1 MRWNESYWLRA
12 WKGSCFSRE
21 GTRKFACSLCR
32 LVNVRA
38 SMDGIDMETA
48 VEPIALFEAWMK
60 AAEAS
65 ELNDASAVAL
75 ATATR
80 DGMPS
85 VRMVLMKRVDQRG
98 FCFYTNAESQKGVEL
113 AENPR
118 AAMCFHWKTLRRQV
132 RISGGVSEL
141 SAEEADDY
149 FESRPRLSQLA
160 AVASE
165 QSRNLANREVLEARV
180 KELERAF
187 PEKIPRPTY
196 WIGYLLR
203 PERIEFWKNGAGR
216 MHDRF
221 LFLRS
226 GEGWRKERL
235 YP

>member
-1 MRWNESYWLRA
+1 
-12 WKGSCFSRE
+12 
-21 GTRKFACSLCR
+21 
-32 LVNVRA
+32 
-38 SMDGIDMETA
+38 MDGIDMETA
-48 VEPIALFEAWMK
+48 VDPIALFVAWMK

-85 VRMVLMKRVDQRG
+85 VRMVLVKRVDERG
-98 FCFYTNAESQKGVEL
+98 FCFYTNSESQKGVEL

-118 AAMCFHWKTLRRQV
+118 AAMCFHWKSLLRQV
-132 RISGGVSEL
+132 RISGHVSEL
-141 SAEEADDY
+141 SAEEADEY
-149 FESRPRLSQLA
+149 FESRSRLSQLG
-160 AVASE
+160 AVASQ
-165 QSRNLANREVLEARV
+165 QSRVLAGREVLEARV

-187 PEKIPRPTY
+187 PEKIPRPAY
-196 WIGYLLR
+196 WRGYLLR
-203 PERIEFWKNGAGR
+203 PERIEFWRNGAAR

-221 LFLRS
+221 LFSRS